1 MLLLLLPWLVH
12 CNDEMEMR
20 LCDSLTHVTHMDTTH
35 NTEMFR
41 NKMFLKYNMFFVSFM
56 HVVYYF
62 YQEVLYKSNI
72 DFITDTEFD
81 K

>member
-20 LCDSLTHVTHMDTTH
+20 LCYSLPYHVTHMGTASNMYVQH
-35 NTEMFR
+35 RVVSEN
-41 NKMFLKYNMFFVSFM
+41 FLEM